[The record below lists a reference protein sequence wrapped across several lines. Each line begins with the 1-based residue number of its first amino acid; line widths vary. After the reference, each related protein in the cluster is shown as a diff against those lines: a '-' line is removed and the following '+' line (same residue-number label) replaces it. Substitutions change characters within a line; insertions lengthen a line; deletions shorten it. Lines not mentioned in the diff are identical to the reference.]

1 MKIDIIQNFK
11 WDLHKKVAEYWNLE
25 TCLNSM
31 LGSQSPRGQVMYY
44 FSILGIH
51 TTARPRLV
59 RIMGPKFLKNRTN
72 RKSHYKG

>member
-25 TCLNSM
+25 TSLNLM

-44 FSILGIH
+44 FLQINN
-51 TTARPRLV
+51 
-59 RIMGPKFLKNRTN
+59 KE
-72 RKSHYKG
+72 